1 MLNVIHVSF
10 FNLNSVLVIIKE
22 SQIFLQKIINQTEE
36 DDNGTDI
43 IVTFYEQQL

>member
-10 FNLNSVLVIIKE
+10 FKLNSVLVIIKE

-36 DDNGTDI
+36 DDIGTDI